1 MSWRLELLETSRNS
15 VIRGGPG
22 EFSAFVS
29 EWSEYGGE
37 ERGRTYV
44 ITDANVA
51 RERADELEQLSR
63 FGPARPLILPAGEP
77 TKDLDTLGI
86 CYSWL
91 AEGGARRDDVVIAFG
106 GGVIGDLAGFAAA
119 TYLRGVSLW
128 QVPTSLL
135 AQVDSSVGGKVAINL
150 PAGKNLAGAF
160 YQPDVVVIDP
170 VFLDTLPREEFRNGL
185 GEVLKYALLEGE
197 GLMALV
203 EGRVAGVNQRLPRAL
218 DEITERCVRYKAA
231 VVQEDERETGLR
243 AALNLGHTIGHALEK
258 YLGYGRV
265 GHGQAVAL
273 GLLAALRVSEEL
285 LDLDRGVRPRM
296 LSLMTAIGI
305 SAQVEL
311 PDTDGVLE
319 ATGWDKKLTAAGRGY
334 VGLRRLGEP
343 VLGLDPSD
351 DLLLEALEVIR
362 I

>member
-1 MSWRLELLETSRNS
+1 MSWRLELRGVSRDS

-29 EWSEYGGE
+29 EFSEAEPE
-37 ERGRTYV
+37 ERGRAFV

-51 RERADELEQLSR
+51 REQAAELEQLTR
-63 FGPARPLILPAGEP
+63 FGPARPLVLPAGEP

-119 TYLRGVSLW
+119 TYLRGLSLW

-197 GLMALV
+197 VLMALL
-203 EGRVAGVNQRLPRAL
+203 EGNVAGVNQRLPGAL
-218 DEITERCVRYKAA
+218 DEIIERCVRYKAA

-243 AALNLGHTIGHALEK
+243 AVLNLGHTLGHALEK

-265 GHGQAVAL
+265 GHGRAVAL

-285 LDLDRGVRPRM
+285 LGLNRGVRPR
-296 LSLMTAIGI
+296 LVTLMAGLGI
-305 SAQVEL
+305 PRQADL
-311 PDTDGVLE
+311 PDLVGVLE
-319 ATGWDKKLTAAGRGY
+319 AAGWDKKLTAAGRGY
-334 VGLRRLGEP
+334 VGLRSLGEP
-343 VLGLDPSD
+343 VLGLDPTD

>member
-1 MSWRLELLETSRNS
+1 LSWRLELRGASRDS

-22 EFSAFVS
+22 EFGAFVS
-29 EWSEYGGE
+29 ELSEWGGE
-37 ERGRTYV
+37 ERGRAYV

-51 RERADELEQLSR
+51 RERADELERLSR

-77 TKDLDTLGI
+77 TKDLETLGV

-106 GGVIGDLAGFAAA
+106 GGVIGDLAGFATA
-119 TYLRGVSLW
+119 TYLRGLSLW

-160 YQPDVVVIDP
+160 YLPDVVVIDP
-170 VFLDTLPREEFRNGL
+170 VLLDTLPREEFRNGL
-185 GEVLKYALLEGE
+185 GEVLKYGLLEGE
-197 GLMALV
+197 ALV
-203 EGRVAGVNQRLPRAL
+203 TLIEGCLAGVNQRLPKAL
-218 DEITERCVRYKAA
+218 DEIIERCVRYKAA

-243 AALNLGHTIGHALEK
+243 AVLNLGHTIGHALEK

-265 GHGQAVAL
+265 GHGQGVVL
-273 GLLAALRVSEEL
+273 GLLVALRVSEEL
-285 LDLDRGVRPRM
+285 LGLDRDVRPRM
-296 LSLMTAIGI
+296 LRLITALGI
-305 SAQVEL
+305 PTQVEL
-311 PDTDGVLE
+311 PDIDGVLE
-319 ATGWDKKLTAAGRGY
+319 ATGWDKKLSASGRGY

-343 VLGLDPSD
+343 VLGLNPPD
-351 DLLLEALEVIR
+351 DLLLEALEMIR